1 MRNFVLLW
9 GQAVFFFESAVKTCI
24 IPEAVLPEYLRNNR
38 VLAEC
43 LSTHF
48 KPSFCDILVDGDPK
62 VLFKALEDLR
72 TADIKCSGKLIDRQI
87 LIQMVFNIL
96 DKTTV

>member
-24 IPEAVLPEYLRNNR
+24 ISEAVLPEYLRDNR

-43 LSTHF
+43 LSAHF
-48 KPSFCDILVDGDPK
+48 KPPFCDILVDGEPK
-62 VLFKALEDLR
+62 VSFKALEDLR